1 MSEPN
6 LDYDPLVSAIYQV
19 QMQLGPALDA
29 IETVAQSLSG
39 ADARRANEV
48 ASKLASEQVFSRR
61 DMSAL
66 APVLQAA
73 SSKIEEGRIRKVE
86 YREFGEPEVYWSHTD
101 EALELMRSVQK
112 LAKLRD
118 TIETVYAIRR
128 ADQLATKFRSQDG

>member
-101 EALELMRSVQK
+101 EALELMAS
-112 LAKLRD
+112 
-118 TIETVYAIRR
+118 I
-128 ADQLATKFRSQDG
+128 